1 MTEAPAQIACLECD
15 LLLPTPELAEG
26 ERASCPRCQHVLTS
40 HPKDGLQRSLAFGMA
55 AAVLLAA
62 SLAFP
67 FLSLQVGGFEN
78 VMTLPQS
85 ALELWRHGLRIVP
98 VLVLAFI
105 LLIPGLLLGA
115 VVALLVPLVRDRD
128 APWLVPTGRL
138 VFGIQGWSMVEVFV
152 IGVIVSLVKLASM
165 ATVVLGISFW
175 AYAVFSLCLTATFAS
190 LDRVYVWDAIE
201 RVSRR

>member
-1 MTEAPAQIACLECD
+1 MTEAPAQIACLACD

-40 HPKDGLQRSLAFGMA
+40 HPKDGLQRPLAFGMA
-55 AAVLLAA
+55 ALVLLAA

-85 ALELWRHGLRIVP
+85 ALELWRQGLRIVP

-138 VFGIQGWSMVEVFV
+138 IFGMQGWSMVEVFV
-152 IGVIVSLVKLASM
+152 IGVLVSLVKIGAM
-165 ATVVLGISFW
+165 ATVFLGISFW
-175 AYAVFSLCLTATFAS
+175 AYVVFAICFIATLTN
-190 LDRVYVWDAIE
+190 LDRVQLWERIE
-201 RVSRR
+201 ELTA